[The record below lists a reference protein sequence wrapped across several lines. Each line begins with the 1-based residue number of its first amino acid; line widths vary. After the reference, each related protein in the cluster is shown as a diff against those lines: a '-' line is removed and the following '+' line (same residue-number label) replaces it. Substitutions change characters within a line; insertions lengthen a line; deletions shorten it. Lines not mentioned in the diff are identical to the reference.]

1 MQVDTCISCVQF
13 IMMGTALLQKSCN
26 MFIFGFFTSCMVEKL
41 ASVNGFGFMNF
52 SLFVTLCAFG
62 VLENVSLIF
71 FAAFDSKLR

>member
-1 MQVDTCISCVQF
+1 MCSVHYDGDSS
-13 IMMGTALLQKSCN
+13 AAEESYN